1 MNKYCIYL
9 TDGRVAFVTANHFDW
24 GYKPQSETLWFYDDK
39 EDIVAYFSDEFVIG
53 ITKIESE
60 IDTNAV

>member
-1 MNKYCIYL
+1 MNKYCVYL
-9 TDGRVAFVTANHFDW
+9 TDGRVVFVNAAGFDW
-24 GYKPQSETLWFYDDK
+24 GSDPQSETLWFYDDK

-60 IDTNAV
+60 IDTNEV